1 MLYFSN
7 IQASIN
13 SYLCSEIITCFCF
26 FNSVLILHRL
36 AYRVLTQNYLTVEK
50 FVTGLYEVVY
60 VLITPFEANAK
71 ISEYS

>member
-1 MLYFSN
+1 MMLYFSN

-13 SYLCSEIITCFCF
+13 SYLCSEIITWF
-26 FNSVLILHRL
+26 FFFYLSINIL

-50 FVTGLYEVVY
+50 FVKGLYEVVY
-60 VLITPFEANAK
+60 VLIMPFEANAK